1 LLKTGRPGYYLAPM
15 RLHYMAMGVG
25 FLAVALLEG
34 CLVDSPQ
41 PDLAGQDVRLTII
54 HTADIHSRLF
64 PYSMVPNTFDQAY
77 GLLPVNAP
85 FGGIARIST
94 MVKRIR
100 VSADRSLWL
109 DSGDAW
115 EGAPVFNEFK
125 GEAEI
130 RALSLAGMEGEVLG
144 NHEFDLGTPQ
154 LVKELDAWSQF
165 PHLVAN
171 YAWED
176 PVDPTQKSLQGLTE
190 PFQIYDVQ
198 GLQVGVIGLGNEDTL
213 LSSFMGNNTLG
224 FRPVD
229 NATALLQYVAMLRP
243 ICDLVVVL
251 SHLGLDDDEDLSAS
265 EVDDPNAALPNQNI
279 DLILGGHLHIV
290 TNPPKL
296 LPADDGSQ
304 YCVNNDCETLLIHSG
319 AFAKYVGRIDLVVHV
334 SDNGDNAD
342 PEHRS
347 RITSFAYVNQPVDST
362 IPDDPELANLMWPY
376 SVQLNQDIDLN
387 GVFSYVDP
395 VGGETI
401 ARNDPSGGDSQL
413 GNLVARAMQTQQ
425 GVDAQFAFTNSL
437 GIRADFNFGPLT
449 NEQMFNV
456 FPFENT
462 IVVIYLSGIE
472 VQETLD
478 FVSNVSASR
487 GCRSQLQ
494 EAGLTWDMVCRDDP
508 TSANRCTSIDPAV
521 PGTVCQM
528 DSQCPTG
535 DRCDTSQSRCVT
547 TSCAQNIY
555 IGDGCRPKDPNT
567 GLINTDAPVD
577 PATTPCAPLEP
588 NGLYRVAVNNYIA
601 AGGSGFQVLQ
611 RNTSQQDT
619 GVSLRDAL
627 TVFLTQ
633 QAPICDGM
641 NTSQITDT
649 TDPES
654 TKSCTDNSQCP
665 SGMCSPGPGPRMCQ
679 QATIQK
685 LWGNVSCLDET
696 IEAHDGRIRPVF
708 Q

>member
-1 LLKTGRPGYYLAPM
+1 M
-15 RLHYMAMGVG
+15 RLVKIALWVG
-25 FLAVALLEG
+25 FVVACLGG
-34 CLVDSPQ
+34 CLIDSDQ

-64 PYSMVPNTFDQAY
+64 PYNMVPNSFDQAY

-100 VSADRSLWL
+100 VSSERSIWL

-115 EGAPVFNEFK
+115 EGAAVFNEFQ

-130 RALSLAGMEGEVLG
+130 RSLSLAGMEGEVLG

-154 LVKELDAWSQF
+154 LVKELNAWSQF
-165 PHLVAN
+165 PHLVAD

-176 PVDPTQKSLQGLTE
+176 PTNSGTDLSLQDLTT
-190 PFQIYDVQ
+190 PFQMYDVN
-198 GLQVGVIGLGNEDTL
+198 GLKIGVIGLGNEDTL
-213 LSSFMGNNTLG
+213 LSSYMGNTTLG
-224 FRPVD
+224 FRPID
-229 NATALLQYVAMLRP
+229 PGTALQQYVALIRP
-243 ICDLVVVL
+243 MCDLVVVL
-251 SHLGLDDDEDLSAS
+251 SHLGLDDDEGLSSS
-265 EVDDPNAALPNQNI
+265 EVSDPNASLPNQNV

-296 LPADDGSQ
+296 LPADDGSM
-304 YCVNNDCETLLIHSG
+304 YCQNNDCETLLIHSG

-334 SDNGDNAD
+334 SDNGDNTD

-362 IPDDPELANLMWPY
+362 IPDDPDMANFMWPY

-395 VGGETI
+395 PGTATI
-401 ARNDPSGGDSQL
+401 VRNDPSGGDSQL
-413 GNLVARAMQTQQ
+413 GNLVARAMQLQQ

-437 GIRADFNFGPLT
+437 GIRADFNRGPLT

-462 IVVIYLSGIE
+462 IVVLYMSGGE
-472 VQETLD
+472 VQDTLD
-478 FVSNVSASR
+478 FVAQESSGR

-494 EAGLTWDMVCRDDP
+494 QAGITWDMVCRDDP
-508 TSANRCTSIDPAV
+508 TGPTPCKSIDPAATTGCAV
-521 PGTVCQM
+521 DT
-528 DSQCPTG
+528 DCPSG
-535 DRCDTSQSRCVT
+535 DRCDTTQGKCVT
-547 TSCAQNIY
+547 RACAQNIY
-555 IGDGCRPKDPNT
+555 IGDHCRPTDPNT
-567 GLINTDAPVD
+567 GLVQSDAPVD
-577 PATTPCAPLEP
+577 PTKTPCTPLSQD
-588 NGLYRVAVNNYIA
+588 GLYRVAVNNYIA
-601 AGGSGFQVLQ
+601 AGGSGFIVLQ

-619 GVSLRDAL
+619 GVSLRDSL

-633 QAPICDGM
+633 QGNKCDGM
-641 NTSQITDT
+641 TTSQIIDFTDT
-649 TDPES
+649 ETT
-654 TKSCTDNSQCP
+654 TKCTVAQQATQCP
-665 SGMCSPGPGPRMCQ
+665 SHTCTGGFCAQGTVQ
-679 QATIQK
+679 Q

>member
-1 LLKTGRPGYYLAPM
+1 
-15 RLHYMAMGVG
+15 MALGG
-25 FLAVALLEG
+25 GLTTIALLAG
-34 CLVDSPQ
+34 CLVETPQ
-41 PDLAGQDVRLTII
+41 PDLTGQDVRLTII

-64 PYSMVPNTFDQAY
+64 PYDMVPNSFDQGY

-85 FGGIARIST
+85 FGGVARIST
-94 MVKRIR
+94 MVNRIR
-100 VSADRSLWL
+100 VSSERSLWL

-115 EGAPVFNEFK
+115 EGAPVFNEFG

-130 RALSLAGMEGEVLG
+130 RSLSLAGMEGEVLG
-144 NHEFDLGTPQ
+144 NHEFDLGTQQ
-154 LVKELDAWSQF
+154 LVNELDAWSQF

-176 PVDPTQKSLQGLTE
+176 PVDPTSNAKSLQGLTS
-190 PFQIYDVQ
+190 PFEIYDVQ
-198 GLQVGVIGLGNEDTL
+198 GLTVGVIGLGNEDTL
-213 LSSFMGNNTLG
+213 LSSFMGNTTLG
-224 FRPVD
+224 FRPID

-251 SHLGLDDDEDLSAS
+251 SHLGLDDDEGLSAS
-265 EVDDPNAALPNQNI
+265 EVDDPNASLPNQNV

-334 SDNGDNAD
+334 GSDNSD
-342 PEHRS
+342 PETRS
-347 RITSFAYVNQPVDST
+347 RIVSYAYINQPVDST
-362 IPDDPELANLMWPY
+362 IPDDPTVANLMWPY
-376 SVQLNQDIDLN
+376 SVKLSQDIDLN
-387 GVFSYVDP
+387 GVFSFVDP
-395 VGGETI
+395 DATSATSDATI
-401 ARNDPSGGDSQL
+401 TRNDPSGGDSQL
-413 GNLVARAMQTQQ
+413 GNLVARSMQLQQ

-437 GIRADFNFGPLT
+437 GIRADFNRGPLT
-449 NEQMFNV
+449 NEQMYNV

-462 IVVIYLSGIE
+462 IVVIYLSGTE

-478 FVSNVSASR
+478 FVAQESATR

-494 EAGLTWDMVCRDDP
+494 QAGITWDMVCRDNP
-508 TSANRCTSIDPAV
+508 TGGSPCTSIDPAA
-521 PGTVCQM
+521 PSTVCKL
-528 DSQCPTG
+528 DTDCPSG
-535 DRCDTSQSRCVT
+535 DRCDTTQSACVT
-547 TSCAQNIY
+547 RACAQNIY
-555 IGDGCRPKDPNT
+555 VGDGCRPKDPNT
-567 GLINTDAPVD
+567 GLVQPDSPVD

-588 NGLYRVAVNNYIA
+588 TGLYRVAVNNYIA
-601 AGGSGFQVLQ
+601 AGGSGFIVLQ

-619 GVSLRDAL
+619 GVSLRDSL

-633 QAPICDGM
+633 QAPVCDGL
-641 NTSQITDT
+641 NISKITDF
-649 TDPES
+649 TDTQVPQR
-654 TKSCTDNSQCP
+654 TVLQ
-665 SGMCSPGPGPRMCQ
+665 R
-679 QATIQK
+679 
-685 LWGNVSCLDET
+685 WGNISCLDET

>member
-1 LLKTGRPGYYLAPM
+1 M
-15 RLHYMAMGVG
+15 RLTKMTLWVG
-25 FLAVALLEG
+25 FAAALLGG
-34 CLVDSPQ
+34 CLIDTDQ

-54 HTADIHSRLF
+54 HTSDIHSRLF
-64 PYSMVPNTFDQAY
+64 PYDMVPNTFDQAY

-85 FGGIARIST
+85 FGGIARITT

-100 VSADRSLWL
+100 VSSERSLWL

-115 EGAPVFNEFK
+115 EGAAIFNEFK

-130 RALSLAGMEGEVLG
+130 RALSLAGMEGQVLG
-144 NHEFDLGTPQ
+144 NHEFDLGTGQ

-165 PHLVAN
+165 PHLVAD

-176 PVDPTQKSLQGLTE
+176 PVNAPAQQKSLQDLTA
-190 PFQIYDVQ
+190 PFQVYDVN
-198 GLQVGVIGLGNEDTL
+198 GLKIGVIGLGNEDTL
-213 LSSFMGNNTLG
+213 LSSFMGNTTLG
-224 FRPVD
+224 FRPID
-229 NATALLQYVAMLRP
+229 PGTALQQYVALLRP
-243 ICDLVVVL
+243 VCDLVVVL
-251 SHLGLDDDEDLSAS
+251 SHLGLDSDEGLSS
-265 EVDDPNAALPNQNI
+265 SQVDDPNTALPNQNV

-296 LPADDGSQ
+296 LPADDGST
-304 YCVNNDCETLLIHSG
+304 YCKNNDCETLLIHSG

-347 RITSFAYVNQPVDST
+347 RITSFAYKNQPVDST
-362 IPDDPELANLMWPY
+362 IPDDPDMANFMWPY
-376 SVQLNQDIDLN
+376 SVQLNKDINLQ

-395 VGGETI
+395 PGTATI
-401 ARNDPSGGDSQL
+401 PRNDPSGGDSQL
-413 GNLVARAMQTQQ
+413 GNLVARAMQVQQ

-437 GIRADFNFGPLT
+437 GIRADFNRGPLT

-462 IVVIYLSGIE
+462 IVVIYMSGNE

-478 FVSNVSASR
+478 FVAQRSSQR

-494 EAGLTWDMVCRDDP
+494 EAGITWDMVCRDNP
-508 TSANRCTSIDPAV
+508 TGPSPCKSIDPDV
-521 PGTVCQM
+521 PDTVCHV
-528 DSQCPTG
+528 DIDCPSG
-535 DRCDTSQSRCVT
+535 DRCDTNQSRCVT
-547 TSCAQNIY
+547 RACAQNIY
-555 IGDGCRPKDPNT
+555 IGDGCRPIDPNT
-567 GLINTDAPVD
+567 KQINPDAPVD
-577 PATTPCAPLEP
+577 PTTTTCTPLSP
-588 NGLYRVAVNNYIA
+588 DGLYRVAVNNYIA
-601 AGGSGFQVLQ
+601 AGGSGFIVLQ

-619 GVSLRDAL
+619 GVSLRDSL

-633 QAPICDGM
+633 QGNKCDGVDVA
-641 NTSQITDT
+641 NILDETDT
-649 TDPES
+649 ETS
-654 TKSCTDNSQCP
+654 KACTTNAQCQSNSCV
-665 SGMCSPGPGPRMCQ
+665 SGFCA
-679 QATIQK
+679 QATVQQR
-685 LWGNVSCLDET
+685 WGRVSCLDET